1 VYIDVDVDK
10 FNVLEFH
17 RFKEVLAAG
26 QPAKEQLQRQL
37 KRVLMSQTA
46 ETLLAGTRG
55 PEAANDSDLPP
66 PVRPRLAGLRRL
78 ARRRRPA

>member
-17 RFKEVLAAG
+17 LFKEVLAAA

-37 KRVLMSQTA
+37 KRVLMSQTV
-46 ETLLAGTRG
+46 ETLLSGPAA
-55 PEAANDSDLPP
+55 PEAAGESGLPP

-78 ARRRRPA
+78 ARRRRPV